1 MSMTNTRPTSTI
13 LMKPKSHNP
22 ERVNSRFIPK
32 GYRLLRSN
40 EFTGKPLAL
49 TCHFWLPERKQFH
62 LQVRASGN
70 ISDFT
75 YITPKLP

>member
-1 MSMTNTRPTSTI
+1 
-13 LMKPKSHNP
+13 MKPKSHNP

-40 EFTGKPLAL
+40 EFTGEPLDIP
-49 TCHFWLPERKQFH
+49 CHFWLPSSKRFQLEDH
-62 LQVRASGN
+62 ALGN